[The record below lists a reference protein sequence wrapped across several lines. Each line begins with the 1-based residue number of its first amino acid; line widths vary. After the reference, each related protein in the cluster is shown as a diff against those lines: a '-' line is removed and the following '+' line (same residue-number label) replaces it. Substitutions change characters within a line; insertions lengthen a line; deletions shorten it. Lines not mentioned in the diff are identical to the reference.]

1 MRKKVGIYKVYFYD
15 NTGSTSTVFKK
26 LNKAVTKNGYL
37 TLPELPQKSGYK
49 AVGWSTKKNASQ
61 AAYTEGQKI
70 RIKKNIKLYAVYES
84 DTTFTVALCKNNGT
98 VYKTENVASGSS
110 YTLPSVRNA
119 SGYTFMGW
127 DIQLGK
133 STAPRYEAGD
143 TITVNSNIKLYAVV
157 FNRSAEE
164 DLTLSELLQSAS
176 SWKIGNGSNRGYNHI
191 IFVGDSR
198 TNRMQRTLQNLNS
211 GYYESNLL
219 RDIDFVYEEGKGLEW
234 LKSQGMNSILS
245 IAEENYSVLKPTA
258 VIFNLGVNDPG
269 NMYDYI
275 SYYQEIAESLQK
287 KNCKLFFMSVNP
299 VNSKTIEYLGKNAIR
314 KEEVIRKFNSVV
326 CSALGSTFEYIDTYS
341 YLMENGYG
349 TNISGTGVD
358 LPDDDGLHYTTKT
371 YKRIF
376 KYCLDYLI
384 LH

>member
-1 MRKKVGIYKVYFYD
+1 
-15 NTGSTSTVFKK
+15 
-26 LNKAVTKNGYL
+26 
-37 TLPELPQKSGYK
+37 
-49 AVGWSTKKNASQ
+49 
-61 AAYTEGQKI
+61 
-70 RIKKNIKLYAVYES
+70 
-84 DTTFTVALCKNNGT
+84 
-98 VYKTENVASGSS
+98 
-110 YTLPSVRNA
+110 
-119 SGYTFMGW
+119 
-127 DIQLGK
+127 
-133 STAPRYEAGD
+133 
-143 TITVNSNIKLYAVV
+143 
-157 FNRSAEE
+157 
-164 DLTLSELLQSAS
+164 
-176 SWKIGNGSNRGYNHI
+176 
-191 IFVGDSR
+191 
-198 TNRMQRTLQNLNS
+198 MQRTLQNLNS

-234 LKSQGMNSILS
+234 LKSQGMNTILS

>member
-1 MRKKVGIYKVYFYD
+1 M
-15 NTGSTSTVFKK
+15 
-26 LNKAVTKNGYL
+26 
-37 TLPELPQKSGYK
+37 
-49 AVGWSTKKNASQ
+49 
-61 AAYTEGQKI
+61 
-70 RIKKNIKLYAVYES
+70 
-84 DTTFTVALCKNNGT
+84 ALCKNDGT

-234 LKSQGMNSILS
+234 LKSQGMNTVLS

-326 CSALGSTFEYIDTYS
+326 GSALGSTFEYIDTYS